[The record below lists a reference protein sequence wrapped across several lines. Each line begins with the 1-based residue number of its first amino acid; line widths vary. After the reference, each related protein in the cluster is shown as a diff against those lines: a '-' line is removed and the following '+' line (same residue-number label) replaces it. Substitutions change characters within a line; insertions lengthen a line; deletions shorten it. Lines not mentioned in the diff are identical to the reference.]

1 MTIQYSLET
10 STQNLYNLSRL
21 LLRWK
26 GSVWQYIYKELLIW
40 LIVYGIISAIY
51 RSALTDGQ
59 RLQVL

>member
-10 STQNLYNLSRL
+10 STQNLHNFSRL

-26 GSVWQYIYKELLIW
+26 GSVWQCIYKELLIW

-51 RSALTDGQ
+51 RCALTDGE
-59 RLQVL
+59 RV